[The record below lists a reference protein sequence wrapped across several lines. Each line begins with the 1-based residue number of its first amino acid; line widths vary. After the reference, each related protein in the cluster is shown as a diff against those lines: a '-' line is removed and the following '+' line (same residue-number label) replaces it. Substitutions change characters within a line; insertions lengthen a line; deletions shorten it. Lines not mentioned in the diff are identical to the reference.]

1 VASKRELP
9 GQFRV
14 GDRVV
19 AYGWRDDLEWETV
32 GTVVHAYLSAIDGP
46 TVVVLGDVPEPDGSA
61 MFDRRTAD
69 VELLDDPGRI
79 EGQR

>member
-1 VASKRELP
+1 MGSRRKLP
-9 GQFRV
+9 AGFAV

-19 AYGWRDDLEWETV
+19 AYGWRDNIEWETT
-32 GTVVHAYLSAIDGP
+32 GTVVHTYNSAIDGP
-46 TVVVLGDVPEPDGSA
+46 TVVVLADVPEPDGSA

-79 EGQR
+79 EGER